1 MHAHVHE
8 RLSVLPS
15 GPRWPQ
21 LIDCEAFFF
30 SFFFFVG
37 TGRLNESSASRLN
50 EPQAHIVS
58 PAAALKKRKREKL
71 ALLFIC
77 SSASTFTILSGDLR
91 GFCSA
96 KQAMIY

>member
-1 MHAHVHE
+1 MRARVHE

-21 LIDCEAFFF
+21 LIDCEVF
-30 SFFFFVG
+30 FFFFVG

-50 EPQAHIVS
+50 EPQAHIIS
-58 PAAALKKRKREKL
+58 PAAALKKRKREKI